1 MNTIL
6 NTIAFGGLLKYPRK
20 PNLIIGELVKEYNP
34 GDILDANATV
44 QMISYYM
51 QNLPY
56 DNIREEFM
64 AYRANSELHFQALDE
79 AVRALQQQSGSDFT
93 DLQEKVAALTERVET
108 IKTQLQ
114 PVDLTGMRA
123 DINQLKVD
131 TLQNSTDISTLKNE
145 VDYIKIHG
153 TTSPELTALIAWK
166 NSITQADTDNVIN
179 KWGEI
184 VKFLA
189 GISSTTDLTHILA
202 GKQDKL
208 TASSGIKITG
218 NTVAANMYTAVG
230 LNVDGSMTQKA
241 TTDAINASTQ
251 SFKTY
256 VDGKLT
262 AKQDKLTAGNGITI
276 TNNKIDCTV
285 PKVTVDPAINATS
298 TNPVQNKAVSAA
310 LDAKQNK
317 LIAGSGITI
326 EANGTIKATG
336 TSVVIDSA
344 LSPTSTNPVQNKVI
358 NTALDAKQNK
368 LTAGEHINITGNTI
382 KATWTVDSAVA
393 ASGVNAVSGKAVH
406 DYVEPVK
413 TSIAAKQDKLKAG
426 AGITIEADGTI
437 KATGTSVVIDNALN
451 AASTNPVQNK
461 VVTASHNAQQAEIIQ
476 LKNDKQNKLTA
487 GTGIQISATNVI
499 SATAQPITV
508 ATAVT
513 ATETKPVS
521 GKAVYD
527 FANPIKVES
536 AQNKTDITQI
546 KANKQNK
553 LTAGPGINIVGDT
566 ISATGTSVT
575 VDNTITPTG
584 ANPVSGKAVNDFVTP
599 VKTELA
605 SVKTSKQ
612 DKLTAGT
619 GINIVGNIISA
630 TGTSVTVDNTVT
642 PTGANPVS
650 GKAVTDYVAHVK
662 TDITQIKSG
671 KQDKITA
678 GTGIVI
684 TGNSIAAKLYTAT
697 GTAVDGSMT
706 QKAITDA
713 INAKADKSY
722 VDTKLNTK
730 QDKLIAGSNI
740 TITGNTISAAGGSTV
755 TIDSTVTPTG
765 TNAVSGKAVND
776 FVQPVKTQLAT
787 KQDKLIAGTNITI
800 TGNTIS
806 STGGGTITVDGT
818 VTPTGANAVSGKA
831 VHDYIEPVKTS
842 VTTAL
847 TQAKQYTDTKVAT
860 KQDKLTAGA
869 NITISGNTISST
881 GGSVTVDDYLDSDSE
896 NPVQNKVITDYIT
909 KINVKNSQ
917 GSYIHNL
924 TLKSGTNNRYNFTGN
939 ISSNGDDFT
948 NTEHYFLLYTG
959 SQLDPESIYKI
970 RLCGKF
976 TDGIYYTDM
985 FFYDGKMCYGY
996 INDNISEFILTKAN

>member
-114 PVDLTGMRA
+114 SVDLSGMRA

-145 VDYIKIHG
+145 VDYIKTHG
-153 TTSPELTALIAWK
+153 STSPELTALIAWK

-179 KWGEI
+179 RWGEI

-208 TASSGIKITG
+208 TAGSGIKITG
-218 NTVAANMYTAVG
+218 NSIAANMYAAVG
-230 LNVDGSMTQKA
+230 QNTDGSMTQKA
-241 TTDAINASTQ
+241 TTDAINSSVQT
-251 SFKTY
+251 SKTY
-256 VDGKLT
+256 VDGKLA

-368 LTAGEHINITGNTI
+368 LTAGEHINITGSTI
-382 KATWTVDSAVA
+382 KATWTVDSTVA

-437 KATGTSVVIDNALN
+437 KATGTSVVIDNVLN

-513 ATETKPVS
+513 ATETKP
-521 GKAVYD
+521 
-527 FANPIKVES
+527 
-536 AQNKTDITQI
+536 
-546 KANKQNK
+546 
-553 LTAGPGINIVGDT
+553 
-566 ISATGTSVT
+566 
-575 VDNTITPTG
+575 
-584 ANPVSGKAVNDFVTP
+584 
-599 VKTELA
+599 
-605 SVKTSKQ
+605 
-612 DKLTAGT
+612 
-619 GINIVGNIISA
+619 
-630 TGTSVTVDNTVT
+630 
-642 PTGANPVS
+642 
-650 GKAVTDYVAHVK
+650 
-662 TDITQIKSG
+662 
-671 KQDKITA
+671 
-678 GTGIVI
+678 
-684 TGNSIAAKLYTAT
+684 
-697 GTAVDGSMT
+697 
-706 QKAITDA
+706 
-713 INAKADKSY
+713 
-722 VDTKLNTK
+722 
-730 QDKLIAGSNI
+730 
-740 TITGNTISAAGGSTV
+740 
-755 TIDSTVTPTG
+755 
-765 TNAVSGKAVND
+765 
-776 FVQPVKTQLAT
+776 
-787 KQDKLIAGTNITI
+787 
-800 TGNTIS
+800 
-806 STGGGTITVDGT
+806 
-818 VTPTGANAVSGKA
+818 VSGKA

-896 NPVQNKVITDYIT
+896 NPVQNKVITDYIA
-909 KINVKNSQ
+909 KINIKNSQ

-924 TLKSGTNNRYNFTGN
+924 TLKSGTNNRYDFTGN
-939 ISSNGDDFT
+939 ISSNVDDFT